1 MIFSPQF
8 WVISID
14 TINDV
19 LRMECSAKNPADDF
33 SWKQIHDAGQ
43 VHKTIDRN
51 NVGDIRDL
59 HCIRLLWIEL
69 LIQYV
74 FQF

>member
-1 MIFSPQF
+1 
-8 WVISID
+8 
-14 TINDV
+14 
-19 LRMECSAKNPADDF
+19 MECSAKNPADDF

-43 VHKTIDRN
+43 VHKTIERN
-51 NVGDIRDL
+51 NVGDIRDS